1 MIKKIAIYGKG
12 GIGKSTTV
20 ANLSAVYANNDL
32 NCLVIGC
39 DPKADTT
46 RTLCGR
52 RIPTVVDTLKN
63 NRKPSEEDIIV
74 KGYNDILC
82 VESGGPEPGVGCA
95 GRGVIVAMKR
105 LENLGVFDKDLDVVI
120 YDVLGDVVC
129 GGFSVPLREKYADE
143 VIIVTS
149 GEYMSLYAANNIVK
163 GIKKLKGNLSG
174 IICNCRNVDH
184 EKEIVSE
191 FASKIGTRIIGTINR
206 SNLIQESEL
215 DAKTVVEKYPE
226 SKEASE
232 YEALA
237 TNIMENKVFT
247 TPEPMDDE
255 EFEKFFKS
263 FLEWMKIISYAQG
276 NHFYMVWRCFLYII
290 YNISFT
296 FLKPNT
302 IIFNNI

>member
-20 ANLSAVYANNDL
+20 ANLAATYADDDL

-46 RTLCGR
+46 RTLCGM
-52 RIPTVVDTLKN
+52 RIPTVVNTLKD
-63 NRKPSEEDIIV
+63 NRQPKEEDLV
-74 KGYNDILC
+74 FEGYKNILC

-105 LENLGVFDKDLDVVI
+105 LENLGIFDKDLDIVI

-143 VIIVTS
+143 VIIVSS

-174 IICNCRNVDH
+174 IICNCKNVDR
-184 EKEIVSE
+184 EVEIVEE
-191 FASKIGTRIIGTINR
+191 FAKKIGTHVIGVINR
-206 SNLIQESEL
+206 SNLIQDSEL

-226 SKEASE
+226 STETDEYRKLASSI
-232 YEALA
+232 L
-237 TNIMENKVFT
+237 ENENFS
-247 TPEPMDDE
+247 TPEPFEDE
-255 EFEKFFKS
+255 EFEDFFKS
-263 FLEWMKIISYAQG
+263 F
-276 NHFYMVWRCFLYII
+276 R
-290 YNISFT
+290 
-296 FLKPNT
+296 
-302 IIFNNI
+302 

>member
-20 ANLSAVYANNDL
+20 ANLSAVWGSDDL

-46 RTLCGR
+46 RTLYGS
-52 RIPTVVDTLKN
+52 RIPTIVQTLKN
-63 NRKPSEEDIIV
+63 NRKPERDDLV
-74 KGYNDILC
+74 FKGFKDILC

-105 LENLGVFDKDLDVVI
+105 LENLGIFDEDLDVVL

-143 VIIVTS
+143 VLIVTS
-149 GEYMSLYAANNIVK
+149 GEYMALYAANNIVK

-174 IICNCRNVDH
+174 IICNCRNV
-184 EKEIVSE
+184 ENEERIVND
-191 FASKIGTRIIGTINR
+191 FAKKIGTHVIGTIHR
-206 SNLIQESEL
+206 SNLIQEAEL
-215 DAKTVVEKYPE
+215 DAKTVIEKYPE
-226 SKEASE
+226 SKETQEYINLASSIMSNE
-232 YEALA
+232 
-237 TNIMENKVFT
+237 NIS

-255 EFEKFFKS
+255 EFELFFKS
-263 FLEWMKIISYAQG
+263 YL
-276 NHFYMVWRCFLYII
+276 
-290 YNISFT
+290 
-296 FLKPNT
+296 
-302 IIFNNI
+302 